1 MRSLAGLVGAV
12 TCAHC
17 KLPLG
22 RHVVDDRFCCASC
35 SAVYRML
42 HENGLA
48 ADYYRLSELGTSP
61 VPATPGNDGQ
71 QLSEFDSP
79 VFLEEHTAQLEG
91 GAREVSLHLEGVHC
105 AACVWLVERLPQSM
119 NGVSRARVD
128 LASTRLDLGWDPQVV
143 SLSQIAQW
151 LGRFG
156 YTPHPLDERNDRVK
170 IEERRALVQVGL
182 AWALAANIMLLAA
195 AFYVGLDSAADPLLF
210 QAARWTS
217 LALALPAVFVVG
229 RGFFLRAAAS
239 VRLAVER
246 RDWRHLHVDVPVALG
261 LSAGF
266 AQSAMATVAGRGE
279 VWFDSLAVLTAALLT
294 SRWLQQRSR
303 RAATDAINRLHG
315 AVPTMALVLDSGE
328 RVERPAHLLQRDDLI
343 LIEPG
348 ALFPADGWI
357 ESGKSSVDLSMVTG
371 ESRPE
376 RVAPG
381 SAVLAGARNLA
392 SPLTCRVEAAGAAS
406 RLGGL
411 LDLAARPADDAP
423 IVELANRISGPF
435 VAAVLTLAALTAAI
449 WTVLNPAMTVSHV
462 VALLVI
468 TCPCALGMATPLA
481 MTVAAGRAAA
491 AGIFVRGGQAL
502 QTLTEVDT
510 VVLDKTGT
518 LTAGRP
524 ALAAA
529 VGRSEALDLAAALER
544 DVVHPLGHALR
555 QAATRSDLHATDMTS
570 EPGNG
575 VRGTVSGREV
585 LAGRPGWVCEQASD
599 PEGLSDEVDE
609 MVSHTLTPVL
619 VAIDGVVAWV
629 GGFGDAIRPEASRLV
644 ASLRQRGI
652 EPLLLSGDHAEVS
665 ARVALELGLDVAR
678 WNTADSGSASPED
691 KAAFIAGLQSQ
702 GQVVVM
708 VGDGL
713 NDAPALAQADVGVAL
728 DSGAQS
734 NRFAADAVIT
744 RHALEGLD
752 NLFSGAESTLRTI
765 RRNLAISLTYNVLAA
780 GLAMAGLVT
789 PLVAAVA
796 MPVSS
801 LIVVAL
807 SFRLPAYP
815 QRESPEDALDTAPTT
830 LLLKAA

>member
-1 MRSLAGLVGAV
+1 
-12 TCAHC
+12 
-17 KLPLG
+17 
-22 RHVVDDRFCCASC
+22 
-35 SAVYRML
+35 ML
-42 HENGLA
+42 HEAGLA
-48 ADYYRLSELGTSP
+48 ADYYRLSELGTAP
-61 VPATPGNDGQ
+61 VPATAGNDRQ

-79 VFLEEHTAQLEG
+79 VFLEEHTAQLDG

-128 LASTRLDLGWDPQVV
+128 LASTRLDLGWDPQEV
-143 SLSQIAQW
+143 SLSQIATW

-156 YTPHPLDERNDRVK
+156 YTPHPLDERDEQVG
-170 IEERRALVQVGL
+170 IEERRALVQVGV
-182 AWALAANIMLLAA
+182 AWALAANVMLLAA
-195 AFYVGLDSAADPLLF
+195 AFYVGLDATSDPLLW

-217 LALALPAVFVVG
+217 LALALPAVFVAG

-239 VRLAVER
+239 IRLAVER

-266 AQSAMATVAGRGE
+266 AQSAVATVAGRGE
-279 VWFDSLAVLTAALLT
+279 IWFDSLAVLTAALLT

-315 AVPTMALVLDSGE
+315 ALPTMALVLDGDE
-328 RVERPAHLLQRDDLI
+328 KVERPAHRLQRDDLI

-348 ALFPADGWI
+348 ALFPADGRI
-357 ESGKSSVDLSMVTG
+357 ETGKSSVDLSMITG

-381 SAVLAGARNLA
+381 SAVLAGARNL
-392 SPLTCRVEAAGAAS
+392 SGPVTCRVKAAGAAS

-411 LDLAARPADDAP
+411 LDLASRPSDDAP

-435 VAAVLTLAALTAAI
+435 VATVLLLAVLTAAI

-491 AGIFVRGGQAL
+491 AGIFVRGGQAF
-502 QTLTEVDT
+502 QTLTEADT

-524 ALAAA
+524 ELAAA
-529 VGRSEALDLAAALER
+529 RGQAEALDLAAALER
-544 DVVHPLGHALR
+544 DVIHPLADALR
-555 QAATRSDLHATDMTS
+555 EASTRSDLHASNVTS

-585 LAGRPGWVCEQASD
+585 LAGRPGWVSHQASD
-599 PEGLSDEVDE
+599 PEGLLDEVDH
-609 MVSHTLTPVL
+609 MVANTLTPVL
-619 VAIDGVVAWV
+619 VALDGVVAWV
-629 GGFGDAIRPEASRLV
+629 GGFGDAVRPEAYGLV
-644 ASLRQRGI
+644 ASFRQRGI
-652 EPLLLSGDHAEVS
+652 EPLLLSGDHPEVS
-665 ARVALELGLDVAR
+665 ARVALDLGLDVAR
-678 WNTADSGSASPED
+678 WTATDSGSASPED
-691 KAAFIAGLQSQ
+691 KAAFIAGLQGQ

-713 NDAPALAQADVGVAL
+713 NDAPALAQADVGIAL

-734 NRFAADAVIT
+734 NRFAADVVIT
-744 RHALEGLD
+744 RNPLEGLR

-765 RRNLAISLTYNVLAA
+765 KRNLGISLAYNVIAA
-780 GLAMAGLVT
+780 GLAVAGLVT

-815 QRESPEDALDTAPTT
+815 RRGTPDVASPTT
-830 LLLKAA
+830 PTQSLVRAA